1 MLIDVSSLPVY
12 WEVGTYPNK
21 FWLFDE
27 LYTHNYQTSHGDQLM
42 PHRGAEVSI
51 LKFAL
56 VPGSENLGTAINICA
71 LLF

>member
-1 MLIDVSSLPVY
+1 MLIAYQHTGNLSKQILVVR
-12 WEVGTYPNK
+12 WT
-21 FWLFDE
+21 
-27 LYTHNYQTSHGDQLM
+27 LYTQLSTSHGDQLM